1 MSTALY
7 RLGRWCATHARR
19 VLVLWLVVLVGAG
32 ALAATISQ
40 PLGNGFTIPGANFE
54 KVRQQLGEEI
64 PKAAGGF
71 GTVVLSSDT
80 AFTPAQRAA
89 VEDVF
94 AAWGEVP
101 NVSRVINPFEAQD
114 QLDAGQAQ
122 LADAKVQLDAGQ
134 KGIDEGQAKLAEGE
148 GQLAAGEAVLAQLEE
163 TNPQDPS
170 IPGLRAQLTQGRA
183 ELEKGRAEL
192 EKGIAELAAGR
203 ASYEDGVAISRATEG
218 TRLVSEDGRYA
229 VAQVQFDTDAQSV
242 PVENRAMIPDTA
254 KDALAAAG
262 VTADYSVEITQD
274 TALIGAGEII
284 GLTVALLVL
293 VAVLGSLIAAGLP
306 LLVALLGVGVGIG
319 GAIAFT
325 AVTELNQMTP
335 ALALMLG
342 LAVGIDYA
350 LFIVTRHRTS
360 LLHGQDLVESISRA
374 VGTAGSAVVFAGLTV
389 VIALTALVLSG
400 LPILAEM
407 GLVAA
412 FTVAVTVLVAVT
424 VSPALLRLM
433 GTRVISRRGWRA
445 AGFATPGDPT
455 SRTTPDDG
463 TDEEHGGWFVRL
475 VTLRPWLTVLAV
487 VGVLGVL
494 AIPVGSIQ
502 LGLPDGGREPTG
514 TTAHTA
520 YTTVG
525 EQFGP
530 GINGPI
536 VAVTTLP
543 EELRPTDEASLANVQ
558 AMIATRLKVIDGR
571 AQRRAVRGQPRP
583 GDPGLPGRAHHR
595 ACRPRDRRDVPPR
608 GVHGIPA
615 RAARE
620 HQARPD
626 RPDRG
631 EHRGLG
637 ATRRGAAGLPRR
649 RRGAVGPHPAARLPL
664 ARRAAH
670 RHRRLPAVD
679 RRGLRRH
686 RRGSPVGVARCS
698 VRCAPGRAAAVGDAD
713 HHHRRAVRAGDGLPD
728 VPRLRHARGPL
739 ARRGL
744 THRGAHRVRPR
755 RQGRDGRGDHHDLGL
770 PRVRV
775 LAPGDGAADRVRAGG
790 RCSLGCRAHPDDAH
804 PGSHAPARR
813 PCLVPAAVARP
824 DPARPRRRGGSPGG
838 APRLRRPGQRHPLLH
853 PPPSVPTTT

>member
-64 PKAAGGF
+64 PEAAGGF

-183 ELEKGRAEL
+183 ELEQGRAEL

-203 ASYEDGVAISRATEG
+203 AAYEDGVAISRATEG

-242 PVENRAMIPDTA
+242 PVENRAMIPDSA
-254 KDALAAAG
+254 KAALAVAG
-262 VTADYSVEITQD
+262 VNADYSVEITQD

-445 AGFATPGDPT
+445 AGFATSGDPN

-543 EELRPTDEASLANVQ
+543 EELR
-558 AMIATRLKVIDGR
+558 
-571 AQRRAVRGQPRP
+571 
-583 GDPGLPGRAHHR
+583 
-595 ACRPRDRRDVPPR
+595 
-608 GVHGIPA
+608 
-615 RAARE
+615 
-620 HQARPD
+620 
-626 RPDRG
+626 
-631 EHRGLG
+631 
-637 ATRRGAAGLPRR
+637 
-649 RRGAVGPHPAARLPL
+649 
-664 ARRAAH
+664 
-670 RHRRLPAVD
+670 
-679 RRGLRRH
+679 
-686 RRGSPVGVARCS
+686 
-698 VRCAPGRAAAVGDAD
+698 
-713 HHHRRAVRAGDGLPD
+713 
-728 VPRLRHARGPL
+728 
-739 ARRGL
+739 
-744 THRGAHRVRPR
+744 
-755 RQGRDGRGDHHDLGL
+755 
-770 PRVRV
+770 
-775 LAPGDGAADRVRAGG
+775 
-790 RCSLGCRAHPDDAH
+790 
-804 PGSHAPARR
+804 
-813 PCLVPAAVARP
+813 
-824 DPARPRRRGGSPGG
+824 
-838 APRLRRPGQRHPLLH
+838 
-853 PPPSVPTTT
+853 